1 MKFTLFKNKQAQSNA
16 QSLIERSKHMKPV
29 LQVSAG
35 SDLEEQLC
43 MLDLTKTDLAV
54 AQALKPYIKVEI
66 VDIVNRFYKNLE
78 HHAPL
83 LDIINKYSSIER
95 LKKSL
100 RIHIIEMFSGIM
112 NDNFIL
118 KRKKIATIHVKIGL
132 TQKWYIASFQK
143 IFHSVTEVLR
153 RNFQAEEDRLIGIQ
167 TINKLINLEQQVVLE
182 AYDDEVMELKEK
194 ETEFK
199 MNVVQSLKQTS
210 TELAAL
216 TEESTA
222 SIEEMTAQI
231 NMITSNSKAGTE
243 MAKEAEGAAT
253 QGKERLNAMNASLT
267 RMETSTTNVSDEMT
281 SLETTSNQIQAII
294 EIVKSIADQTNLLAL
309 NASIEAA
316 HAGEHGRGFA
326 VVADEVR
333 KLAEQTSHSVMD
345 VTQLVNQTNEQVRTS
360 SSSIKE
366 VTDHLTT
373 VREQMKNTETAFK
386 KIDDRMENTKKTNA
400 NMQDDL
406 EGLDHVTNDIVQ
418 AATTISESADQ
429 LNQMLEKA
437 NKA

>member
-1 MKFTLFKNKQAQSNA
+1 MKFTLFKNKQAQTNPH
-16 QSLIERSKHMKPV
+16 SLIELSKQMKPV

-35 SDLEEQLC
+35 SDLEEQLQ
-43 MLDLTKTDLAV
+43 MLDLTKTDLAI
-54 AQALKPYIKVEI
+54 AQALKPYIETEV
-66 VDIVNRFYKNLE
+66 VDIVNRFYTNLE

-100 RIHIIEMFSGIM
+100 RRHVIEIFSGIM
-112 NDNFIL
+112 NEDFIL

-132 TQKWYIASFQK
+132 TQKWYIASFQE
-143 IFHSVTEVLR
+143 IFHGVTEVLR
-153 RNFQAEEDRLIGIQ
+153 RNFEDGEDRLIGIQ

-182 AYDDEVMELKEK
+182 AYDDEVMGMKEK
-194 ETEFK
+194 ETAFK
-199 MNVVQSLKQTS
+199 MNVVQSLEQTS

-216 TEESTA
+216 AEETTA

-231 NMITSNSKAGTE
+231 NMITSNSQAGTA
-243 MAKEAEGAAT
+243 MAEEAEGAAN
-253 QGKERLNAMNASLT
+253 QGKERLYAMNASLT
-267 RMETSTTNVSDEMT
+267 RMEASTTNVSDEMT
-281 SLETTSNQIQAII
+281 SLETTSNQIQSII

-333 KLAEQTSHSVMD
+333 KLAEQTGNSVMD
-345 VTQLVNQTNEQVRTS
+345 VTRLVNQTNEQVITS

-366 VTDHLTT
+366 VADHLTT

-386 KIDDRMENTKKTNA
+386 KIDDRMENTKNTNA

-406 EGLDHVTNDIVQ
+406 EGLDHITNDIVQ
-418 AATTISESADQ
+418 AATTISESADH